1 MKKIIVVLVLS
12 GIVLTGLAIAIRTA
26 SATSVVETQISPP
39 EKIFQE
45 LNNKAL
51 ASVRGGWLYVKEYLT
66 HDVDPLPDIEG
77 LIPLQDTVTEI
88 WYYINSNGMV
98 EKFVTIEKTMD
109 GEITQIGVF
118 SDGTVWNSSVD
129 EIVSQESFLFEGLHY
144 GLPYSQLKSPDI
156 KVNTVVNGDLN
167 VTEFSISIPENEPID
182 MLDYD
187 KALLSMEHYYV
198 FDSLTG
204 FLKTKKTIV
213 HLEDGSQRE
222 LDFIQVEVK
231 IGAEPPSEVL
241 KYFDNKKDLE
251 DQK

>member
-12 GIVLTGLAIAIRTA
+12 GILLTGLAIAVRAA
-26 SATSVVETQISPP
+26 SSTSVVETQISPP

-51 ASVRGGWLYVKEYLT
+51 ASVKGGWLYVKEYLT

-98 EKFVTIEKTMD
+98 EKFVTIEKTVN
-109 GEITQIGVF
+109 GEITQIAVF

-129 EIVSQESFLFEGLHY
+129 EIVTQESFLFEGLHY
-144 GLPYSQLKSPDI
+144 GLPSQLKSPDI
-156 KVNTVVNGDLN
+156 EVNTVVNGDLN

-187 KALLSMEHYYV
+187 KALLSMGHYYI

-204 FLKTKKTIV
+204 FLKTKKTIAY
-213 HLEDGSQRE
+213 LEDGSQRE

-231 IGAEPPSEVL
+231 IGAAPPSEVL
-241 KYFDNKKDLE
+241 KYFEIKKDRE
-251 DQK
+251 NQK